1 MELDIDYDPDKDVL
15 NQQKHQMS
23 LALAAAFEWDS
34 AQIEED
40 RRYDYGELRFRATGY
55 IGQRLHV
62 MIFTP
67 RGDIARIISLRR
79 AEKFEERRYAQAQT

>member
-1 MELDIDYDPDKDVL
+1 MELDIDYDPDKDAL
-15 NQQKHQMS
+15 NQQKHKIS
-23 LALAAAFEWDS
+23 LALATHFEWDS

-40 RRYDYGELRFRATGY
+40 RRYNYGELRFKATGY

-67 RGDIARIISLRR
+67 RDDIARIISLRR
-79 AEKFEERRYAQAQT
+79 AEKYEERHYAQAQT